1 MLPKINTSAVAAAR
15 GFEKGVGATAVAA
28 AAAAAAVAAAAA
40 AAVAVAHSCLW

>member
-28 AAAAAAVAAAAA
+28 AAAAAAVVLLLALPLRPRELFA
-40 AAVAVAHSCLW
+40 